1 MSLYGYG
8 NGNNLINWD
17 YYRVPADGRPLDY
30 PAHLPWPPPPQV
42 TTVDSSDAVSNYKAP
57 VDNRSNYQKFY
68 DYVDGNDKFF
78 GVSDRTLTQG
88 IGAFMPGG
96 FIMANDTDRAYGV
109 PNYSSGVGAWL
120 TGTGIVGDWA
130 ENKLGE
136 MKQGD
141 AFQSR
146 YGKNYFGPGSL
157 YASNRGLTGKARQDA
172 IDKFTG
178 LTGDQSITE
187 ATRAGTHFTE
197 DTVDYLNS
205 LPQAQADHEMNTLGL
220 STLNAKGEA
229 YARSK
234 DDKEWGKHLKNENAE
249 IDRLQAAVNKAQQAQ
264 GINSLA
270 QNKNNFAQ
278 NTLGIPSAGRQ
289 LTQPTDLQ
297 NLGTTAVANT
307 TEVGNIGTS
316 GYGDNIGSTSST
328 APVAVDPVTGYRTAP
343 GVGYDSWTEYNPS
356 TGERRTYH
364 GSGYDWNNDSGGDTP
379 AGPGLDGGY
388 GDDSDDG
395 GYGWGSDDADSW

>member
-1 MSLYGYG
+1 MGYG

-88 IGAFMPGG
+88 LGVFMPGG

-109 PNYSSGVGAWL
+109 PNHSSGIGAWL
-120 TGTGIVGDWA
+120 TGTGILGDWA

-172 IDKFTG
+172 IDRFTG
-178 LTGDQSITE
+178 LTGDQSLTE
-187 ATRAGTHFTE
+187 ATRAGAHFTE

-205 LPQAQADHEMNTLGL
+205 LPQAQAEHEMNTLGL

-229 YARSK
+229 YARAK
-234 DDKEWGKHLKNENAE
+234 DDKEWGEHLKNEYAE

-270 QNKNNFAQ
+270 QNKDNFAQ
-278 NTLGIPSAGRQ
+278 DTLGIPSAGRQ

-297 NLGTTAVANT
+297 QDNLGIISNT
-307 TEVGNIGTS
+307 TESVPHGNLATTTITTDAFNPESNFGYTGPDSDGNSQNYAPDSNNYGYGGDNS
-316 GYGDNIGSTSST
+316 GYGET
-328 APVAVDPVTGYRTAP
+328 
-343 GVGYDSWTEYNPS
+343 
-356 TGERRTYH
+356 
-364 GSGYDWNNDSGGDTP
+364 GSGFGGF
-379 AGPGLDGGY
+379 
-388 GDDSDDG
+388 DDG
-395 GYGWGSDDADSW
+395 TDESDAAAAAQGYWQI